1 MKRALTPV
9 IQTLFKEVNGYGQ
22 GPCPGKMA
30 KLCPFRKKKFA
41 KIVTAKTDEKTNTL
55 EEWEEEFLEC
65 LEERCAAWTGN
76 DCGRIHTTSR
86 PETMSCEST
95 EKTNNKTEQAGNE
108 DNNNKSGNLV
118 KAYFKV
124 LEAKETNTPG
134 TVRAWCQHIETGK
147 KGAVLAAKNGAGKKL
162 LESIGKQVQVKYRL
176 MDNGAAFAVFVKA
189 VS

>member
-1 MKRALTPV
+1 MRAGPV
-9 IQTLFKEVNGYGQ
+9 SEI
-22 GPCPGKMA
+22 MA

-41 KIVTAKTDEKTNTL
+41 KIVTANNDKKTNTL

-76 DCGRIHTTSR
+76 GCGRIYATGSKPQTSTTK
-86 PETMSCEST
+86 ES
-95 EKTNNKTEQAGNE
+95 EQNGNGE
-108 DNNNKSGNLV
+108 NTNKSGELIQTSI
-118 KAYFKV
+118 KV
-124 LEAKETNTPG
+124 LEAKETKTPG